1 VRPRRVL
8 GIAALGTWLAIAWWG
23 THKTLPPGMRV
34 ASAASV
40 AAEKDVAFIADITAA
55 DAFGRPA
62 ISQGIFDAVLAV
74 VRGAHE
80 FIVLDYGRF
89 GGADDVSDVKPPQRA
104 LAAQLQDALIQ
115 RRRELP
121 ALRVLLITDPV
132 NDEYGAQ
139 LDPALATLRG
149 AGIDVVTVD
158 LAKLRDSNPLYTA
171 LWRVAFSW
179 WDGPVSPLRGATQ
192 QLNFKSDHRKLI
204 IADDGTGGLVGVV
217 SSANPLDEQSTW
229 SNVALRMQGAPL
241 AALLASE
248 LALARSAG
256 WQGDPSGFALPA
268 STAAA
273 AATAGIA
280 EVRAVSE
287 GATQALLLEHL
298 DAAGKGQA
306 IDVAAYYLAD
316 RAVIQALLAAS
327 ARGAD
332 VRVLLD
338 PGPPTTAGVTAGIPN
353 RPAAGELE
361 SRSGGAIRVRWYRTH
376 EERFHTSLVMVY
388 GAERLWFTLG
398 SANLTRRSLDDYDLE
413 ANVAVEVPRSSAL
426 ATQLLGYFD
435 TLWGNR
441 AALGIEYSADYAV
454 YADPSQAQYWLG
466 RFMEA
471 SGMSTF

>member
-1 VRPRRVL
+1 
-8 GIAALGTWLAIAWWG
+8 
-23 THKTLPPGMRV
+23 MRV

-40 AAEKDVAFIADITAA
+40 AAEGDVAFIADITAA

-62 ISQGIFDAVLAV
+62 VSQGIFDAVLAV

-80 FIVLDYGRF
+80 FIVLDFGRF

-104 LAAQLQDALIQ
+104 LAAQLQDALIE
-115 RRRELP
+115 RHRELP

-132 NDEYGAQ
+132 NEEYGAQ

-158 LAKLRDSNPLYTA
+158 LARLRDSNPLYTA

-192 QLNFKSDHRKLI
+192 RLNFKSDHRKLV
-204 IADDGTGGLVGVV
+204 IADDGAGGLVGLVG
-217 SSANPLDEQSTW
+217 SANPLDEQSTW
-229 SNVALRMQGAPL
+229 SNVAVRLQGAPL

-248 LALARSAG
+248 LAVARVAG
-256 WQGDPSGFALPA
+256 WQGDSSEFALPA
-268 STAAA
+268 GRAPAPAPAAG
-273 AATAGIA
+273 TA
-280 EVRAVSE
+280 EVRTLSE

-316 RAVIQALLAAS
+316 REVIQALLAAN
-327 ARGAD
+327 ARGAT

-338 PGPPTTAGVTAGIPN
+338 PGPPTAAGVAAGIPN

-376 EERFHTSLVMVY
+376 EERFHTSLVMIY

-398 SANLTRRSLDDYDLE
+398 SANLTRRSLDDFDLE
-413 ANVAVEVPRSSAL
+413 ANAAIEVPRSGAL